1 MNKKYLALIGR
12 IEEELLELEQVVE
25 RVRAGWF
32 KAKESGEDL
41 YLDSVALNLHAFYA
55 GLERIFELIAVNVDQ
70 TKPEAKAWHQELLRQ
85 MSAEIK
91 HVRPPV
97 ISRETRNKL
106 DEYRGFR
113 HVVRNV
119 YIFNLS
125 AAKME
130 PLVKNI
136 KNVFEQVKKE
146 IQEFNRFVEKAD
158 SKDV

>member
-25 RVRAGWF
+25 RV
-32 KAKESGEDL
+32 
-41 YLDSVALNLHAFYA
+41 
-55 GLERIFELIAVNVDQ
+55 
-70 TKPEAKAWHQELLRQ
+70 
-85 MSAEIK
+85 
-91 HVRPPV
+91 
-97 ISRETRNKL
+97 
-106 DEYRGFR
+106 
-113 HVVRNV
+113 
-119 YIFNLS
+119 
-125 AAKME
+125 ME